1 MNLSRRVVT
10 FVNIGHAFDHMLML
24 IFPTAVLTME
34 QAFGL
39 PYGELLAL
47 SIGGFIAF
55 GLFSIPAGWLGD
67 RWSRHHMMKIFFFGI
82 GLATM
87 LTGFA
92 TQPWHL
98 AMGLTFIGL
107 FAAIYHPVGGALLVA
122 NVEKMGRDLGINGV
136 WGNMGVALA
145 ALITGALAQWFGW
158 RVAFLLPGA
167 AALAAGIGFLI
178 FVPNLPSSGK
188 AAAKKQ
194 AQVPR
199 DVMIRAFLVLLVV
212 TIAGGVNFNAGSVS
226 LPKLFEEQLNFGSLS
241 TFGVGVTAAVVFSFG
256 AVAQLIIGNI
266 IDRLPLR
273 RVFVPIAALQAPCFF
288 FAGWAVGWPL
298 LGFAAGVMFALFGQ
312 VTVNDAMIA
321 RYTSDAWRA
330 RAFAVRY
337 VMSFSAS
344 ALAVPLIAYFHTR
357 TGNFEMVYTVLAI
370 LGAVIFAGA
379 LAFPDRPEEIAPA
392 PAQAAAE

>member
-24 IFPTAVLTME
+24 IFPTAVLAMD

-67 RWSRHHMMKIFFFGI
+67 RWSRYHMMTIFFFGI

-87 LTGFA
+87 LTGLA
-92 TQPWHL
+92 MQPWQV
-98 AMGLTFIGL
+98 AVGLTCIGL

-145 ALITGALAQWFGW
+145 ALITGALAQWLGW
-158 RVAFLLPGA
+158 RAAFLVPGL
-167 AALAAGIGFLI
+167 AALLAGIGFLI
-178 FVPNLPSSGK
+178 YVPNRPSSGK
-188 AAAKKQ
+188 AAPKQQ

-199 DVMIRAFLVLLVV
+199 NIMIRAFVVLSLV
-212 TIAGGVNFNAGSVS
+212 TIAGGVNFNAGTVS
-226 LPKLFEEQLNFGSLS
+226 LPKLFEEQLNLGNLT
-241 TFGVGVTAAVVFSFG
+241 TFGVGLTAALVFSFG
-256 AVAQLIIGNI
+256 AVAQLIVGNV

-273 RVFVPIAALQAPCFF
+273 RVFVPIAAIQAPCFF
-288 FAGWAVGWPL
+288 FAGWAFGWPL
-298 LGFAAGVMFALFGQ
+298 LGFTAGVMFALFGQ
-312 VTVNDAMIA
+312 VTINDAMIA
-321 RYTSDAWRA
+321 RYTSDSWRA

-344 ALAVPLIAYFHTR
+344 ALAVPLITFFHGR
-357 TGNFEMVYTVLAI
+357 SGNFEAVYTVLAA
-370 LGAVIFAGA
+370 LGAVIFLAA
-379 LAFPDRPEEIAPA
+379 LAFPHRPEEIAPA